1 MKTIITYGTF
11 DLIHK
16 GHINILKRAKAL
28 GDKLIVG
35 VTGEQYDIDR
45 GKLNVEESLEQRIE
59 NVKETG
65 LADQIIVENYQG
77 QKISDVQKY
86 QVDTFVIG
94 SDWLGRFDYLKEYC
108 EVVYLER
115 TKDISSTELRNAK
128 HKIISLGVVGTGR
141 IAQRFIP
148 ESKFVSG
155 CQIVGVCSL
164 SAENAKRYAEQHELH
179 FHTDSYDALLEQVE
193 AVYIATPHQLHF
205 DMAKKALEKGIHVL
219 CEKPISLSVSELKT
233 LFQLAKANQ
242 AVIIEAVKTSY
253 APGFIRLVEIA
264 KSGIIG
270 NIKSVEACFTKLADT
285 TTREMQNDGFGG
297 SVNELSTYPLT
308 AIVQL
313 LGKPI
318 GQRNEAHFKDEVD
331 MFSRIHLQYKH
342 AVATAKIG
350 LGVKS
355 EGMMTIS
362 GTKGYVY
369 VPAPWWKTQEFEVRF
384 ENSANNSKYFHKFY
398 GDGLRYELAE
408 FINLIQIGQK
418 ESWKHSQ
425 ETSLIVTEIIEEFHK
440 QKEQQTIV
448 TF

>member
-1 MKTIITYGTF
+1 MKTVITYGTF

-45 GKLNVEESLEQRIE
+45 GKLNVEESLEMRIE
-59 NVKETG
+59 NVKLTG

-77 QKISDVQKY
+77 QKISDVQKHE
-86 QVDTFVIG
+86 VDTFVIG

-108 EVVYLER
+108 EVVYLDR

-128 HKIISLGVVGTGR
+128 HKTISLGVAGTGR
-141 IAQRFIP
+141 IAQRFIK

-155 CQIVGVCSL
+155 CQVVGVCSQK
-164 SAENAKRYAEQHELH
+164 AENAKRFAEQHELH
-179 FHTDSYDALLEQVE
+179 LHTDNYNTLLDRVG

-205 DMAKKALEKGIHVL
+205 KMAKKALEKGIHVL
-219 CEKPISLSVSELKT
+219 CEKPITLSVSELET
-233 LFQLAKANQ
+233 LFRLAKSND

-270 NIKSVEACFTKLADT
+270 NIKSVEACFTKLADPN
-285 TTREMQNDGFGG
+285 TRELRNDGFGG
-297 SVNELSTYPLT
+297 SVNELATYPLT
-308 AIVQL
+308 AIIQL

-318 GQRNEAHFKDEVD
+318 AQRNEAYFKDSID
-331 MFSRIHLQYKH
+331 MFSRIHLQYEH
-342 AVATAKIG
+342 AVATAKVG

-355 EGMMTIS
+355 EGMLTIS

-384 ENSANNSKYFHKFY
+384 ENPANNSKYFHKFY

-408 FINLIQIGQK
+408 FINLIQNGQK

-425 ETSLIVTEIIEEFHK
+425 ETTLTVTEIIEQFHK
-440 QKEQQTIV
+440 EKAKNTLLR
-448 TF
+448 F